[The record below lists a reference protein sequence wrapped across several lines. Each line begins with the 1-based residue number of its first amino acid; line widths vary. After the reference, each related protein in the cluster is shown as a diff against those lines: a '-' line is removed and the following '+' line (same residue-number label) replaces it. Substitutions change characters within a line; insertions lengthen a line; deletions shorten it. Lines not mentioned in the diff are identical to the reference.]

1 MEYHLTIPG
10 KFPSMNQFIGASGKS
25 VHAGNNM
32 KRSSQREI
40 AVYIMNSLRGK
51 KIKTPIMISYTYYEQ
66 NKRRDLDNI
75 SGYFHKVFQDALVE
89 CGIIKNDSWGEI
101 CGFSDTFGVDKDNP
115 RIEIVLKEV

>member
-1 MEYHLTIPG
+1 MTIPG
-10 KFPSMNQFIGASGKS
+10 KFPSMNQFIGANRNS

-51 KIKTPIMISYTYYEQ
+51 KIKTPITISYTYYEQ

-75 SGYFHKVFQDALVE
+75 SGYFHKVFQDALVH

-115 RIEIVLKEV
+115 RIEITLREVTV